1 MVRTAPLS
9 CGLSSIPAKASYL
22 SSVCH
27 QFGLQSEDF
36 SSGFPN
42 FSSKVLLLGICLS
55 RHPIQGD
62 NPFHFN
68 QPHDYSTY
76 MQTSTDLKNCVT
88 EEYTSEFRDWQDQG
102 HLSALCTYWMSLL
115 PGKSHSWHTS
125 YQSSEHPL
133 TRHVFEAS
141 QLQEP
146 VGHFFLLEVQLE
158 SSLKL
163 NYINELLRTCSET
176 MIGFGTF

>member
-1 MVRTAPLS
+1 MTTQLTCRPQQIWRNV
-9 CGLSSIPAKASYL
+9 
-22 SSVCH
+22 
-27 QFGLQSEDF
+27 
-36 SSGFPN
+36 
-42 FSSKVLLLGICLS
+42 
-55 RHPIQGD
+55 
-62 NPFHFN
+62 
-68 QPHDYSTY
+68 
-76 MQTSTDLKNCVT
+76 CVT
-88 EEYTSEFRDWQDQG
+88 EEYSSEFRDWQDQG

-146 VGHFFLLEVQLE
+146 VGHFFLLEVPLE

-163 NYINELLRTCSET
+163 NCTNEFRDNDRLWHLLIWEELIMRTLLFSSWLWTTVLDSSAHIYSILCA
-176 MIGFGTF
+176 GTKYNHDLLQC